1 MTNGIPTPE
10 FTPAPRP
17 RRSSIGQGAAL
28 SAQSDTDAAP
38 TPEPV
43 PPVAPPAASLGEA
56 AAEPEGRTQVG
67 RTAPSPQPR
76 PTAVSGHNGGG
87 ARRGGSTAVAEAPN
101 KRLVGSKDILL
112 SLPEDLKGRMVNT
125 ITWSHPYTG
134 IGQQQKFIR
143 KAITDLCERLENDY
157 NQGKPFPEPVV
168 HDD

>member
-1 MTNGIPTPE
+1 MSSSIPKPDFQST
-10 FTPAPRP
+10 RSK

-28 SAQSDTDAAP
+28 SAAGSTTDSAAP
-38 TPEPV
+38 DPQPEQ
-43 PPVAPPAASLGEA
+43 PPAPTEPSASAEVVRPRAVNSRSGKDTSKGASAPA
-56 AAEPEGRTQVG
+56 AANP
-67 RTAPSPQPR
+67 
-76 PTAVSGHNGGG
+76 
-87 ARRGGSTAVAEAPN
+87 PN
-101 KRLVGSKDILL
+101 KRLVGSRDILL
-112 SLPEDLKGRMVNT
+112 SLPEDLKTRMVNT